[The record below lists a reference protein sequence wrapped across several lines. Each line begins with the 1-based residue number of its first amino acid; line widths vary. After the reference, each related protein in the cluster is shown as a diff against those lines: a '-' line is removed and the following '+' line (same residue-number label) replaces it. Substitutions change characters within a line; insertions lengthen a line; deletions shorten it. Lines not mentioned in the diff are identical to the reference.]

1 MKYRVEFNIDNAAF
15 FNEDEEFNVSEVVW
29 VLKRLIITITESHC
43 TGDHILKDS
52 NGNVI
57 GITQVIDTASTAD
70 ERDL

>member
-15 FNEDEEFNVSEVVW
+15 FKEDEEFDVREVVR

-52 NGNVI
+52 NGKTI
-57 GITQVIDTASTAD
+57 GITQVIDTGSTSD